1 MLPDHQVYAAI
12 PTAAL
17 DAARGFYE
25 EVLGFV
31 PRESNPAGIY
41 YDAGAGTYFVLTRS
55 SGKASGSHTQMAF
68 RVSDI
73 ESEVRDLQRRGVTFE
88 EYETPK
94 TVDGIATIPIGR
106 TAWFRDPEGN
116 LIGMIQRPATRIG

>member
-1 MLPDHQVYAAI
+1 MLSDHQVYAAI
-12 PTAAL
+12 PTADL
-17 DAARGFYE
+17 DGARGFYE
-25 EVLGFV
+25 DVLGFV
-31 PRESNPAGIY
+31 PREANPAGIY

-68 RVSDI
+68 RVTDI
-73 ESEVRDLQRRGVTFE
+73 ESEVHDLQRRGVTFE

-116 LIGMIQRPATRIG
+116 LIGVIQFND

>member
-1 MLPDHQVYAAI
+1 MLSDHQVYAAI
-12 PTAAL
+12 PTTDL
-17 DAARGFYE
+17 ETARRFYE
-25 EVLGFV
+25 DVLGFV
-31 PRESNPAGIY
+31 PRDENPAGIY
-41 YDAGAGTYFVLTRS
+41 YNAGAGTYFILTRS

-73 ESEVRDLQRRGVTFE
+73 ESEVRELRQRGVTFE

-116 LIGMIQRPATRIG
+116 LIGMIQFNT

>member
-1 MLPDHQVYAAI
+1 MLSDHQVYAAI
-12 PTAAL
+12 PTDDL
-17 DAARGFYE
+17 DRLRPFYE
-25 EVLGFV
+25 DVLGFV
-31 PRESNPAGIY
+31 PREANPAGIY
-41 YDAGAGTYFVLTRS
+41 YDAAGGTYFVLTRS

-73 ESEVRDLQRRGVTFE
+73 ETEVRELQRRGVTFE

-106 TAWFRDPEGN
+106 TAWFRDPDGN
-116 LIGMIQRPATRIG
+116 LIGMIQFNG

>member
-1 MLPDHQVYAAI
+1 MLSDHQVYAAI
-12 PTAAL
+12 PTADIDAL
-17 DAARGFYE
+17 RPFYE
-25 EVLGFV
+25 DVLGFA
-31 PRESNPAGIY
+31 PREANASGIY
-41 YDAGAGTYFVLTRS
+41 YDAADGTYFVLTRS

-73 ESEVRDLQRRGVTFE
+73 ESEVRDLRRRGVTFE

-106 TAWFRDPEGN
+106 TAWFRDPAGN
-116 LIGMIQRPATRIG
+116 LIGMIQFND

>member
-1 MLPDHQVYAAI
+1 MLSDHQVYAAI
-12 PTAAL
+12 PTADL

-31 PRESNPAGIY
+31 PREANPAGIY
-41 YDAGAGTYFVLTRS
+41 YDAGRGTYFVLTRS

-73 ESEVRDLQRRGVTFE
+73 ESEVRELQRRGVRFE

-116 LIGMIQRPATRIG
+116 LIGMIQFND

>member
-1 MLPDHQVYAAI
+1 MLSDHQVYAAI
-12 PTAAL
+12 PTADL
-17 DAARGFYE
+17 DSARGFYE

-31 PRESNPAGIY
+31 PREANPAGIY
-41 YDAGAGTYFVLTRS
+41 YDAGGGTYFVLTRS

-73 ESEVRDLQRRGVTFE
+73 ESDVRDLQRRGVTFE

-116 LIGMIQRPATRIG
+116 LIGMIQFND

>member
-1 MLPDHQVYAAI
+1 MLSDHQVYAAI
-12 PTAAL
+12 PTADL

-31 PRESNPAGIY
+31 PREANPAGIY

-73 ESEVRDLQRRGVTFE
+73 ESEVRALRQRGVRFE

-116 LIGMIQRPATRIG
+116 LIGMIQFND

>member
-1 MLPDHQVYAAI
+1 MLSDHQVYAAI
-12 PTAAL
+12 PTADL
-17 DAARGFYE
+17 DTARGFYE

-31 PRESNPAGIY
+31 PREANPAGIY

-116 LIGMIQRPATRIG
+116 LLGMIQFND

>member
-1 MLPDHQVYAAI
+1 MLSDHQVYAAI
-12 PTAAL
+12 PTADL

-31 PRESNPAGIY
+31 PREANPAGIY

-88 EYETPK
+88 DYETPK

-116 LIGMIQRPATRIG
+116 LIGMIQFND

>member
-1 MLPDHQVYAAI
+1 MLSDHQVYAAI
-12 PTAAL
+12 PTADL
-17 DAARGFYE
+17 DSARRFYE
-25 EVLGFV
+25 EVLGFA
-31 PRESNPAGIY
+31 PRSENPAGIY
-41 YDAGAGTYFVLTRS
+41 YDAGAGTYFILTRS
-55 SGKASGSHTQMAF
+55 AGKASGTHTQMAF

-73 ESEVRDLQRRGVTFE
+73 ESEVRDLRQRGVTFE

-116 LIGMIQRPATRIG
+116 LIGMIQFNT